1 VSDHGRRQE
10 ILENNNKITLPNK
23 LDPTTLAQLI
33 TEAFTEVHKNKKP
46 HQCAAIAAKAVWN
59 LYDGK
64 CKLFLEEWT
73 TEIIRQKNPYRQG
86 EEIAKVMD
94 LSPGQLN
101 LAGFREL
108 RMVVW
113 RILCQVGH
121 VRDRGYSEKR
131 SPVHYAACG

>member
-1 VSDHGRRQE
+1 VKARDPR
-10 ILENNNKITLPNK
+10 LENNNKQITLPDK

-59 LYDGK
+59 LYNGK

-86 EEIAKVMD
+86 EEIAKQGD
-94 LSPGQLN
+94 GPQPRT
-101 LAGFREL
+101 A
-108 RMVVW
+108 
-113 RILCQVGH
+113 
-121 VRDRGYSEKR
+121 
-131 SPVHYAACG
+131 